1 VTERA
6 ELLPVVEA
14 LGRLIGL
21 VEGFA
26 KGIEAR
32 GWALPEV
39 TAEMYAETAKARAVL
54 NRVVGEIDEGGNQDD
69 ERRH

>member
-1 VTERA
+1 MPERA
-6 ELLPVVEA
+6 EIEVVEA
-14 LGRLIGL
+14 LARLIGL

-39 TAEMYAETAKARAVL
+39 TAEMYAETAKALAVL
-54 NRVVGEIDEGGNQDD
+54 DRTAGESNEGGNQ
-69 ERRH
+69 